1 MLFLY
6 KYLNL
11 NMKKTLYILGSIL
24 FITSHMPA
32 FGQQQAAPSLPT
44 DASGWAER
52 AARFGKGLPQEKV
65 YLHMDNTCYFV
76 GDTIWYKGYV
86 TRTDRSSLTN
96 LSNILYVELFTP
108 DGYLVERQQ
117 LKMENGTAHGNFVL
131 KDSLYAG
138 YYELRAYT
146 RWMLNFGVF
155 EAPHSRW
162 AEDMFYNKQMAKAFF
177 RDYDKLYSRVFPVFN
192 KPQAPGEYNKYMTV
206 RPLQRYNTSK
216 GLSDAICSFYPEGGR
231 LIAGT
236 SPRIAFEINTK
247 EGKHINGVTLTI
259 TDRNGQKV
267 AETKSVHRGRGSFIL
282 PQVAADGKYKATF
295 YHNNTKYEV
304 NLPEPEPE
312 GCCLKVAQ
320 NGSVLQISI
329 QSGNLPEGDMQH
341 MGLQVMHQG
350 VESVYKD
357 LNLNARSVT
366 TVEIP
371 LSQLSTG
378 VNQLTLFDD
387 NGRIY
392 ADRLCFVNNHDF
404 DTPALSVSGIKAQYE
419 PFELVNLQLQLASPS
434 DGQASLSLA
443 VRDNASHEASYDN
456 GTILTEMLLSSEL
469 KGFVESPEF
478 YFERDDSLHRLALDL
493 LMMVQGWR
501 RYNWSEMAGKTPF
514 ALTWMPEKNQTI
526 AGCVNKTVS
535 LEVDKEYDS
544 DALWAERNETLS
556 STLSHDEATDHPDR
570 NATTYENQPIGYS
583 EGAQTQNDQSYY
595 SPNRSNE
602 TFKDL
607 YGTQIGNLKHEVN
620 VLATY
625 TQGKDIVERMQKTEQ
640 GTFYMET
647 PIFYDHCYLFLSAAD
662 TTKTVDD
669 LIKSRQKDF
678 TDEEQY
684 PDYYVKLNRFFPI
697 LVKDYD
703 YYRDALP
710 EIDGQKSI
718 EPSDLSLTLRTV
730 TVKSKRQG
738 RREIDFS
745 KPAMVI
751 DAYEAFNLAADYG
764 LNAGTYDWQNF
775 SRQFAMAMLNDM
787 GMERHYFIQERYDG
801 RAVNFRV
808 SQTNPAGKQI
818 NGINI
823 ETIKV
828 PETSKGGKQYT
839 DAFHKL
845 KNLEYIKLY
854 TSYAPRERGN
864 DKYNQSNQPDVTI
877 DYRRFENDGYQH
889 TYRDRRYV
897 LRGFNVCEDFYNP
910 DYSQKPLP
918 GTTDYR
924 RTLYWNPDVAFDAN
938 GRADIRFYNNSKP
951 TVINLEAEGMTAN
964 GRPLVLKE
972 TGNQP

>member
-1 MLFLY
+1 
-6 KYLNL
+6 
-11 NMKKTLYILGSIL
+11 MKRTLYIIICL
-24 FITSHMPA
+24 FIILINNRPIHAQSET
-32 FGQQQAAPSLPT
+32 SLPQ
-44 DASGWAER
+44 DAAEWAKR

-86 TRTDRSSLTN
+86 TRTDKGCLTN

-117 LKMENGTAHGNFVL
+117 LKMENGSAHGAFAL

-146 RWMLNFGVF
+146 RWMLNFGAF
-155 EAPHSRW
+155 EARHATWS
-162 AEDMFYNKQMAKAFF
+162 EKMFYNKQMAKAFF

-192 KPQAPGEYNKYMTV
+192 KPQKAGEYNKYMTV

-216 GLSDAICSFYPEGGR
+216 DMTDAVCSFYPEGGR

-247 EGKHINGVTLTI
+247 EGEHINGVTLTI
-259 TDRNGQKV
+259 TDRDGKKV
-267 AETKSVHRGRGSFIL
+267 TETKSVHRGRGYFIL
-282 PQVAADGKYKATF
+282 PDVASDGKYKATF
-295 YHNNTKYEV
+295 YQDGTKYEFK
-304 NLPEPEPE
+304 LPKPEPE
-312 GCCLKVAQ
+312 GCCLKVTQ
-320 NGSVLQISI
+320 NESVLQISI
-329 QSGNLPEGDMQH
+329 LSGNLPEGDMQH
-341 MGLQVMHQG
+341 MGLQIMHQG

-357 LNLNARSVT
+357 LNINARSET

-387 NGRIY
+387 DGRIH
-392 ADRLCFVNNHDF
+392 ADRLYFVNNHDF
-404 DTPALSVSGIKAQYE
+404 DTPALSVNGIKAQYE
-419 PFELVNLQLQLASPS
+419 PFEPVNLQLQLTSPT
-434 DGQASLSLA
+434 DGKANLSLA

-478 YFERDDSLHRLALDL
+478 YFERDDSLHRFALDL

-501 RYNWSEMAGKTPF
+501 RYNWSEMSGKEPF

-526 AGCVNKTVS
+526 AGCVNKVVS
-535 LEVDKEYDS
+535 LEVDEEYDN
-544 DALWAERNETLS
+544 DALWAEREETLA
-556 STLSHDEATDHPDR
+556 STLSHDEKSDNPNR
-570 NATTYENQPIGYS
+570 NATTYETQPFGYS
-583 EGAQTQNDQSYY
+583 EESAAQTQNKQPYH

-602 TFKDL
+602 TFQDQFS
-607 YGTQIGNLKHEVN
+607 TQLGNLKREVN

-625 TQGKDIVERMQKTEQ
+625 TQGKDIVERLQKTEQ

-662 TTKTVDD
+662 TTKTIDD

-697 LVKDYD
+697 LIKDYD

-710 EIDGQKSI
+710 IIAGQKSI
-718 EPSDLSLTLRTV
+718 EPSDQSLTLRTV
-730 TVKSKRQG
+730 TVKSKRHG

-745 KPAMVI
+745 KPALVI

-764 LNAGTYDWQNF
+764 LNAGTYDWKNF
-775 SRQFAMAMLNDM
+775 SRQFAMAILNDM
-787 GMERHYFIQERYDG
+787 GMERRYFIQERYDG
-801 RAVNFRV
+801 RAVNFR
-808 SQTNPAGKQI
+808 QTQASAIGKTI

-823 ETIKV
+823 TSIKV
-828 PETSKGGKQYT
+828 PETSKGGKQYI

-864 DKYNQSNQPDVTI
+864 DKYSQSNQPDLII

-897 LRGFNVCEDFYNP
+897 LQGFNVCEDFYNP

-924 RTLYWNPDVAFDAN
+924 RTLYWNPNVEFN
-938 GRADIRFYNNSKP
+938 TEGRADIRFYNNAKP
-951 TVINLEAEGMTAN
+951 TVINLEAEGMTGS
-964 GRPLVLKE
+964 GRPLVLKQ
-972 TGNQP
+972 TGNQPQ